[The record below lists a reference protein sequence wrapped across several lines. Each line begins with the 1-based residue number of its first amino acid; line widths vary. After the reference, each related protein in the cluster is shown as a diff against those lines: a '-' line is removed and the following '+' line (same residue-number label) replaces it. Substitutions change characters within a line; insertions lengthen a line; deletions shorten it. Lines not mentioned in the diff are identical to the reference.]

1 MRPFTPNQTILTKN
15 LSNIYPKLNHFTVY
29 AEDSKIFQ
37 TEMVIAKL
45 RQRARLRGITLQAI
59 TTDPSIIQPELPSTS
74 RNF

>member
-1 MRPFTPNQTILTKN
+1 MRPFTPNQTTLTKK
-15 LSNIYPKLNHFTVY
+15 LSNIYLKLNHFTVY

-45 RQRARLRGITLQAI
+45 RQRSRLRGMTLQAI
-59 TTDPSIIQPELPSTS
+59 TTDPSIIEPELSSTS